1 MGLFN
6 ARYTEEEKRKF
17 EESMLEMIPEG
28 IYIKEMAERLGI
40 GVSDAHTIKNKLINE
55 GRTSQAK
62 IDKAVEERRNKEKR
76 EKLLNDPDIQKVKE
90 GLLAGLS
97 AEKISRTVNFSRS
110 RINQLEK
117 ILQEAGIIDKQAIE
131 IAKQNRGKNK
141 QKATS
146 KLEEQEINPEE
157 YLNKKKLIL
166 HLLNIG
172 ISTKQIRNL
181 TGITLETFRQMK
193 KELIEEGLTS
203 EALIKDAVEKREN
216 EAKDV
221 IEFYI
226 KEGYNLVE
234 IAEKIP
240 YADRVFVGR
249 LLKQLKAEGRVTD
262 EEITAGIEKRENEL
276 NSFILGELEKGFISS
291 EIAENEQ
298 AKALKLTKVSIRDR
312 INKLKNNGDIT
323 QEDEEKF
330 KMARKTMQEGNK
342 KTEILPYDKKIMRL
356 TDLGFSTRKIMQI
369 TGLSSWYLF
378 SRKRVLKEMGLIK
391 REDTSELVR
400 DREKMADERRKSMVQ
415 MITFDKDLD
424 SSIINNHIEYAKAM
438 FELGQIE
445 MRDIDLISTAIP
457 MEYKLMSL
465 DNINFVIKYFNDKDE
480 LRKGVNFIN
489 KCLETANDDQDK
501 KRRKLLEM
509 KEGLERKMREQE
521 KEKKGFKERRNNWID
536 GTIKANPPV
545 VGKSLEENIEL
556 EVKESEMEEE
566 K

>member
-203 EALIKDAVEKREN
+203 EALIKDAVEK
-216 EAKDV
+216 
-221 IEFYI
+221 
-226 KEGYNLVE
+226 
-234 IAEKIP
+234 
-240 YADRVFVGR
+240 
-249 LLKQLKAEGRVTD
+249 
-262 EEITAGIEKRENEL
+262 KRE
-276 NSFILGELEKGFISS
+276 
-291 EIAENEQ
+291 
-298 AKALKLTKVSIRDR
+298 
-312 INKLKNNGDIT
+312 
-323 QEDEEKF
+323 
-330 KMARKTMQEGNK
+330 
-342 KTEILPYDKKIMRL
+342 
-356 TDLGFSTRKIMQI
+356 
-369 TGLSSWYLF
+369 
-378 SRKRVLKEMGLIK
+378 
-391 REDTSELVR
+391 
-400 DREKMADERRKSMVQ
+400 
-415 MITFDKDLD
+415 
-424 SSIINNHIEYAKAM
+424 
-438 FELGQIE
+438 
-445 MRDIDLISTAIP
+445 
-457 MEYKLMSL
+457 
-465 DNINFVIKYFNDKDE
+465 
-480 LRKGVNFIN
+480 
-489 KCLETANDDQDK
+489 
-501 KRRKLLEM
+501 
-509 KEGLERKMREQE
+509 
-521 KEKKGFKERRNNWID
+521 
-536 GTIKANPPV
+536 
-545 VGKSLEENIEL
+545 
-556 EVKESEMEEE
+556 
-566 K
+566 